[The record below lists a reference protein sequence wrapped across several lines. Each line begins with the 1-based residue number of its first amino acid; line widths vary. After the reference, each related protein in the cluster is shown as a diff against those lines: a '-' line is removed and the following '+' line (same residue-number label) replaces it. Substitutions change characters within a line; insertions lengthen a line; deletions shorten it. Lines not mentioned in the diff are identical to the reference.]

1 MNTEQAKEFNM
12 NLSLTNEDVI
22 DLLIALCDSIEREE
36 ERLHD
41 DQPDSLRLLGQA
53 AIKRMEDLKRRIRE
67 GSREF

>member
-41 DQPDSLRLLGQA
+41 DRFDSLRLLGQA